1 MAENIMKEVA
11 NSLGVELG
19 EEFRIEGCT
28 MKYQL
33 SETGLEFW
41 SDTCKDWCPTHGLE
55 EILTGVCKIIKPSEL
70 ILTDDEKH
78 YLSNVIEPFKDR
90 VICIKKCEDEQDEYI
105 GIQLKYYANEIVTDT
120 LILPSFKKGTMYS
133 KMETEKEYTLEEL
146 GL

>member
-1 MAENIMKEVA
+1 MANIMKEVA
-11 NSLGVELG
+11 NSLGIELG

-41 SDTCKDWCPTHGLE
+41 SDTCKDWCPTHGLA
-55 EILTGVCKIIKPSEL
+55 EILTGICKIIKQSEL
-70 ILTDDEKH
+70 ILADAEKD
-78 YLSNVIEPFKDR
+78 YLSAVIKPFRDR

-120 LILPSFKKGTMYS
+120 LILPSFKKGTIYS